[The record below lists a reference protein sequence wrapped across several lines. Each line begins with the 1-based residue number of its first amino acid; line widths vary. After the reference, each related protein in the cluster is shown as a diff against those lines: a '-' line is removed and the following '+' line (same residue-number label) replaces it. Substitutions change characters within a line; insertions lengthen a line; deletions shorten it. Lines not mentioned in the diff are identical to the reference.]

1 MSYLERLPYSD
12 VVSKSK
18 VVISGGTNT
27 LITRVP
33 WQPGSNKTYHL
44 RKVQATTPTNVS
56 GMGNANVVTFWDQD
70 LSSATPS
77 VRGNAST
84 GALLTINN
92 VGSLLSGAASTI
104 SLGLNECPRVRFEAG
119 ITVQATAPNT
129 SIILELEMY

>member
-1 MSYLERLPYSD
+1 MSFLERLPYSD

-18 VVISGGTNT
+18 VIISGATNT

-44 RKVQATTPTNVS
+44 RKVQATIPSNAS
-56 GMGNANVVTFWDQD
+56 GSLASVVTLWDQD

-77 VRGNAST
+77 TRGNAST

-92 VGSLLSGAASTI
+92 VGSISGASATVA
-104 SLGLNECPRVRFEAG
+104 LGLNECPRIRFEAG
-119 ITVQATAPNT
+119 ITAQSTSPNT
-129 SIILELEMY
+129 SIVLELEMY

>member
-12 VVSKSK
+12 IVTKSK
-18 VVISGGTNT
+18 VIISGATNT

-33 WQPGSNKTYHL
+33 WQPGAAKTYHL
-44 RKVQATTPTNVS
+44 RKVQVTTPTTTS
-56 GMGNANVVTFWDQD
+56 GTGNANIVTLWDQD

-77 VRGNAST
+77 TRGNAST

-92 VGSLLSGAASTI
+92 VGAMLSGAAASV
-104 SLGLNECPRVRFEAG
+104 SLGLNECPRLRFEAG
-119 ITVQATAPNT
+119 ITAQATSPNT